1 MKTILMLFAL
11 GACGDDGGTTVQS
24 DAPVTSGTTVQ
35 TVDCASNAPATTVS
49 TQNFM
54 FAPAAVTINSGQVVK
69 FILEDAHDL
78 APDSG
83 AGSTDAGLTAATG
96 ATACLKFTAT
106 GTFHYECGIHNSMKG
121 TVTVQ

>member
-1 MKTILMLFAL
+1 MKTILMAAL
-11 GACGDDGGTTVQS
+11 LCACGDDGGTTTQS
-24 DAPVTSGTTVQ
+24 DAPVTSGATVM
-35 TVDCASNAPATTVS
+35 TVDCATNAPTTTVS
-49 TQNFM
+49 TQNFK
-54 FAPAAVTINSGQVVK
+54 FAPDAVSISSGQVVK

-83 AGSTDAGLTAATG
+83 AGMTDSGLVAATG
-96 ATACLKFTAT
+96 ATACLKFTTA